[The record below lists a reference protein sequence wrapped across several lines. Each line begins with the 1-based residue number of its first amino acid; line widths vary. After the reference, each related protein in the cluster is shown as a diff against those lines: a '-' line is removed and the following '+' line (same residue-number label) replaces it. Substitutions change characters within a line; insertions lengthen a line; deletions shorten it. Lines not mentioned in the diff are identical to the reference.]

1 MVTIITKEML
11 IGDILREKPEASKT
25 LMKFGMGCIGC
36 PASQME
42 SLEQAALIH
51 GLDLNILL
59 DELNNE
65 E

>member
-1 MVTIITKEML
+1 MITKEML
-11 IGDILREKPEASKT
+11 IGDILRQKPESANT

-42 SLEQAALIH
+42 SLEQATLIH
-51 GLDLNILL
+51 GLDLNIVLT
-59 DELNNE
+59 ELNKE